1 VSRKTYRVKLF
12 LDGDT
17 KERIYRTDGIPTHCC
32 SFAVD
37 FFCWEK
43 NTKYNGYN
51 GWSGYVPSCDIER
64 SLKEHNPDNLIIK
77 EAV

>member
-1 VSRKTYRVKLF
+1 MSKKTYRVKLQ
-12 LDGDT
+12 LDGDD

-37 FFCWEK
+37 YFCWEK

-51 GWSGYVPSCDIER
+51 GWSGYVASSAIEN
-64 SLKEHNPDNLIIK
+64 SLKQHNPDNLTIN
-77 EAV
+77 